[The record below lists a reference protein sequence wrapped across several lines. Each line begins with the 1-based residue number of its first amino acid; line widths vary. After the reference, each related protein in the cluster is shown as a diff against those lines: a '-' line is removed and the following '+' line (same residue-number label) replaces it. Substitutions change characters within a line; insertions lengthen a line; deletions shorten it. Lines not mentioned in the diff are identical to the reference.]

1 MIQTLN
7 RHRYKQ
13 WRAIIECNVFPFFV
27 FTHFYFLCFFKI
39 AYFIYIFFLQQW
51 CLNQNYV
58 GYDLPLHL
66 ILVVPLVLTLQG
78 CHCKQWRADDKKC
91 QRWQKCFLWIRT
103 KMVMCI
109 CLLDDNVTS
118 VSFRNSAYINIDDSV
133 YISMLTWHCL
143 REQW

>member
-13 WRAIIECNVFPFFV
+13 WRVIIECNFFPFF
-27 FTHFYFLCFFKI
+27 FLLIF
-39 AYFIYIFFLQQW
+39 IFFAFLR
-51 CLNQNYV
+51 LHIFYIYFFTTMMLEPNYI